1 MRDLGRSLQAQVEK
15 IKRYLLLA
23 LNPCNCVPRFPVC
36 SSASW
41 NCVAQVT
48 GRSSLGH
55 VSYEVLMAGTRF
67 SCKSVMRQKQ
77 AGRQVGLK
85 SSTGTQQTCRAARAL
100 MGRRGDCYRDTLEI
114 RSRCDSP
121 SHLARPGCRG
131 RGTRGAGSPA
141 PGTCRGGTRSRHPR
155 CRPGTRGR
163 HPRCR
168 PGTRVARTI
177 LKESWQAA
185 WTVHRELRSCPRAGC
200 ITRRGSRG
208 DRYSQLGPTLYPQ
221 PGRSKRRK

>member
-1 MRDLGRSLQAQVEK
+1 VRDLGRSLQAQVEK

-121 SHLARPGCRG
+121 SHLARPGCRAAAPRVPRRHPGCRGAAPGVPG
-131 RGTRGAGSPA
+131 RGTRGAGAAAPGVRAPRHPGRAGAAPGAATRGAGPA
-141 PGTCRGGTRSRHPR
+141 PGA
-155 CRPGTRGR
+155 GTRGAG
-163 HPRCR
+163 PA
-168 PGTRVARTI
+168 P
-177 LKESWQAA
+177 
-185 WTVHRELRSCPRAGC
+185 ELPAP
-200 ITRRGSRG
+200 
-208 DRYSQLGPTLYPQ
+208 Y
-221 PGRSKRRK
+221 